1 MFDTLDLMH
10 VLILTLMLYVIIPM
24 SIMAY
29 KDIKKEYMN
38 NKNK

>member
-1 MFDTLDLMH
+1 MFDTFNLMH
-10 VLILTLMLYVIIPM
+10 ILILTLMLYVIVPM

-29 KDIKKEYMN
+29 KDIKKEYNN